1 MFCSFYKGF
10 EALYQKKEN
19 QYKCHQ
25 IIEVEHQRHVE
36 EKAANVRWLNIK
48 LIFWAAQGNGEN
60 TVNYTILIRKKDTW
74 QFLKRDRDFR
84 H

>member
-36 EKAANVRWLNIK
+36 EKAANVR
-48 LIFWAAQGNGEN
+48 
-60 TVNYTILIRKKDTW
+60 
-74 QFLKRDRDFR
+74 
-84 H
+84 